1 MVKSFD
7 DVEQVAEVPSSDES
21 IYEKYKQ
28 LFFPLANFI
37 TDYEFSKGIQKLSQ
51 AEIAQRAGTTQSAIS
66 RFEAMKHPPTY
77 DLLVRISQALGETL
91 FLSPFGSLSITLPY
105 DLHEKARHI
114 ASTRGLSVQDLLLDY
129 IQKGF
134 SQED

>member
-1 MVKSFD
+1 MRKNLDITTTVS
-7 DVEQVAEVPSSDES
+7 DVHGSQEGIYAE
-21 IYEKYKQ
+21 YKKR
-28 LFFPLANFI
+28 FGPLGEFI
-37 TDYEFSKGIQKLSQ
+37 TDYEFAKGIQKLSQ

-105 DLHEKARHI
+105 DLHEKARRM
-114 ASTRGLSVQDLLLDY
+114 AAARGMSVQDLLYDY
-129 IQKGF
+129 IRKGF
-134 SQED
+134 SQAE